1 MQITGQAT
9 IFKNDKGVYKL
20 SVMNKEIQD
29 GEEKTVF
36 MPINVSFKKGVEV
49 KNKTKIDIKDGF
61 LTFFKIDTGEV
72 YDDGNPIY
80 KKFPK
85 IKVMDFEV
93 IEEGIDEVQQSK
105 EYSNNTQSNISD
117 DVFGGYYPDNTDD
130 LPF

>member
-9 IFKNDKGVYKL
+9 IFKNDKGVCKL
-20 SVMNKEIQD
+20 SIMNKEIQN
-29 GEEKTVF
+29 GEEKAIF
-36 MPINVSFKKGVEV
+36 MPINVGFKKGVEV

-61 LTFFKIDTGEV
+61 LTFFKIATGE
-72 YDDGNPIY
+72 YYEDGNPVC

-85 IKVMDFEV
+85 IMVMDFEV
-93 IEEGIDEVQQSK
+93 LEEGIDEVQQSK